1 AETDGGADTDGGAV
15 EDRDAVAAGDGLID
29 RTEFTQPALF
39 ALEVALFRLL
49 ESWGVR
55 PDFVA
60 GHSIGEIA
68 AAFVAGV
75 WSLEDACALV
85 AARGRLMGAL
95 PAGGA
100 MLAVEASEADVL
112 PSLDER
118 VSVAAVNGPSSVVVS
133 GDASAV
139 AELEERWR
147 EEGLRVRRLTVSH
160 AFHSPLMDPMLDDFR
175 AVAEGLTYSAP
186 RIPVVSNLTGE
197 LATAEELCSPDYWVR
212 HVREAV
218 RFADGIRTLDA
229 RGVRTFLELGPDG
242 VLSALAQ
249 ETFAASADA
258 DDRSA
263 IPLLR
268 RDRSMTRTLGTAL
281 AAAYVRG
288 ALPSGW
294 RDYLAG
300 TGAETVELPTYAFRR
315 EHYWLTGEAVAP
327 AEGGAVSEAEA
338 GFWDAVERADATAL
352 VEALDLGSDDQD
364 TAAAFEAVL
373 PALSA
378 WRRRR
383 RADAVLDG
391 LRYRVTWQPV
401 PTTAADAALTGN
413 WLFVH
418 SGSEMTAR
426 AASVFRALAAS
437 GADVIPFAVH
447 PEDDRTALA
456 ARLAEHDTPL
466 AGVVSFL
473 AAGTA
478 PHSAAPELTAGFA
491 ATLLLTQAF
500 ADAELDAPLWC
511 LTRGAVSV
519 GPADGPADPD
529 QAMLWGLGRVVAL
542 EQPARWGGLVDLPET
557 LDDRAAA
564 RLRALLAAPRADGAD
579 GEDARTGSPIAGE
592 DQVALRPSGL
602 FARRLEHAPRPSA
615 PRWRPHGTVLITGG
629 TGALGGHVARWLAG
643 NGAEHL
649 VLTSRRGADAP
660 GARELAADLTARG
673 CRVTVTACDVTDR
686 TELAAVLA
694 AIPDDTPLT
703 AVVHT
708 AGAGQ
713 IRALADTTLAEAA
726 AIAHAKIA
734 GARNLHELLADR
746 PLDAFVLFSSIAG
759 VWGSAGQAVYAA
771 ANAHLDALAQ
781 HRRAQGRTATA
792 LAWGPWA
799 GEGMAADQDARD
811 HLQRRGLTAL
821 DPEQAAAALAGVAQG
836 PDAALT
842 VADVHWDRFLPG
854 FTAVRPSP
862 LLSALPEARAAL
874 AAQPAERPGGG
885 TELARRFAACRTD
898 GERTRAVLDAVRAEV
913 AAVLGHGSAAGVD
926 SARAFR
932 DMGFDS
938 LIAVELRNRL
948 ITLTGLQ
955 LPTAVAFDHPT
966 PAALAAFLR
975 TRLADADTADPSATG
990 AVSRIAPTATED
1002 DPVVIVAMGCRYPG
1016 GVSSPED
1023 LWRLVADNVDAVTGF
1038 PAERGWNAAALYH
1051 PDPDHPGTTYATEGG
1066 FLQGAEEFD
1075 PALFGIS
1082 PREALMMDPQQRL
1095 LLETAWETFERAGLA
1110 PTALQ
1115 GSRTGVFVGSNGQD
1129 YAVLLAATAGA
1140 DGPTGEGYLSTSSAA
1155 SVVSGR
1161 LAYSFGLEG
1170 PAVTVDTACSS
1181 SLVALHLAAQA
1192 LRAGECDLALAG
1204 GVTVMSTP
1212 GAFVE
1217 FSRQRGLAADGRCKA
1232 FAAGADGTG
1241 WGEGVGLL
1249 LVERLSDARRLGH
1262 PVLAVVRGSAVN
1274 QDGASNG
1281 LTAPNGPSQ
1290 QRVIRQAL
1298 ASAGLGAAEVDVV
1311 EAHGTGTAL
1320 GDPIEAEALLATY
1333 GRERSLERPLWLGS
1347 VKSNL
1352 GHTQA
1357 AAGVAGVIKMVMAMR
1372 EGVLPRTLHAD
1383 EPSPHVD
1390 WSAGAVR
1397 LLTEVREWPQDDGP
1411 RRAAVS
1417 AFGISGTNAHAILEQ
1432 APPTDFVAPDGQ
1444 PDVQDDSAVPV
1455 AWPLS
1460 AHSPA
1465 ALAAQAARLAED
1477 LSVRNVPSVEV
1488 TRALGE
1494 TRALLNHRAV
1504 VLGADS
1510 AELLSGLTRL
1520 ASADSGDLPPDVV
1533 IGNAVRGRTAFLF
1546 PGQGS
1551 QQAGMGAELY
1561 AAYPVFADA
1570 LDEICAHFDGL
1581 RQVLFAEAED
1591 EAGLIDRTEYT
1602 QPALFAVEV
1611 ALFRLLESWGVRPD
1625 FVAGHSIGEVAAAYA
1640 AGVWSLEDACA
1651 LVAARGRLMGALP
1664 EGGAML
1670 AVEASEAEVL
1680 SVLDGRAAIAAV
1692 NGPTSVVVSGD
1703 AEAVAELE
1711 VRWREEGLRVRRLT
1725 VSHAFHSSLMDPM
1738 LDDFRA
1744 VAEGLSYEAPRIPVV
1759 SNLTGE
1765 TASAEDLCSPEYW
1778 VRHVREAVRFADGV
1792 RALHAQGVR
1801 TFVELGPDSV
1811 LTSMARHCL
1820 PDADDEAVCLPVL
1833 RRGRAE
1839 SGSVNAMLAR
1849 WHVRGGTVDW
1859 AAYFAGSGA
1868 RRVELP
1874 TYAFQGQRYWARP
1887 GVGAAGDAGAY
1898 GIAGVRHP
1906 LVGGRL
1912 SLADQGTLLLT
1923 GALSLRTHPWL
1934 ADHQVM
1940 GAVLL
1945 PGTAFMELAL
1955 CAGQE
1960 TGCDRVEEL
1969 TLTDPLILPDT
1980 GTVQLQVRVDPADEH
1995 GRRPVGVYSRTGDA
2009 LDTDGDAWSR
2019 HALGTLTPAEQVS
2032 SDADFTSWPPVGA
2045 EPVAVSPEELYAGL
2059 EQAGYRYGSTFRAMT
2074 AAWRR
2079 GDEMY
2084 VEVALRDG
2092 DESDAAAF
2100 AVHPALLDAVLHGIG
2115 LGLLPGTDGGRG
2127 RLPFAWSGVSVP
2139 AGGASVLRGRLRAT
2153 GPDTV
2158 DMVLADTDGR
2168 TVAVVESLT
2177 LREVTGP
2184 LARRPEPLYRVQWTR
2199 ATVTRERTADLV
2211 LLGPDPSGCATAL
2224 SARRVADLA
2233 SLSFADGLPGVAVLT
2248 WDGGPALDGLLE
2260 VIREW
2265 LGDDRFAQARLAV
2278 VTRGA
2283 IDGDDLDAAAV
2294 WGLVRSAQTE
2304 NPGRFVLADVDGT
2317 DGSWS
2322 ALADVLGGTE
2332 EQVALRDGTVS
2343 LPRLARVGGG
2353 DALRVPAGA
2362 GAWRLDSVERGSLE
2376 ALELV
2381 ACPEVE

>member
-1 AETDGGADTDGGAV
+1 MANEEKYLDYLKRATADLRDARRRLREVEDAGHEPVAIVGIGCRLPGGVRSPEDLWRVVAEGVDAIAEFPADRGWPAPGDGDADAEALATVPTPQGGFVYDAGEFDPGAFGISPREAIAMDPQQRLLLETSWEAFERAGIVPAAVRGRQVGVFVGAAGQGYGALRGVPDGAEGHLLTGNATSVVSGRLAYTFGLEGPAVTVDTACSSSLVALHLAVRALRSGECEMALAGGVTIMGTPSIFVEFQRQGGLAADGRCKAFSADADGTGWGEGVGMLLVERLSDARRLGHPVLAVVRGTAVNQDGASSGLTAPNGPSQQRVIRLALDNARLTPQQIDAVEAHGTGTALGDPIEAQALLATYGQDREAGHPLWLGSLKSNIGHTQSASGVAGIIKMVMALRHGLLPHTLHLTEPTPHVDWTAGEVSLLTEQVPWPETGRPRRAGVSSFGISGTNAHVIVEQPPAPEAAGPGADPASEPLRHPHTIPWTLSAATPEALPSQAARLLERLRSETTDPWDVALSLAATRTAWPHRAVVLGADRTRLLDGLTALADGTPSDDVVLGDANRGKLAFLFTGQGSQRTGMGRELYDAEAVFAAALDEVCTQFDGVLDRPLREVLFAETD
-15 EDRDAVAAGDGLID
+15 EDADAVAAEAEDEAGLID

-68 AAFVAGV
+68 AACVAGV

-95 PAGGA
+95 PVGGA

-139 AELEERWR
+139 DELEERWR

-197 LATAEELCSPDYWVR
+197 PATAEDLCSPDYWVR

-249 ETFAASADA
+249 ETFAASADS

-268 RDRSMTRTLGTAL
+268 RDRSMTRTLGAAL

-352 VEALDLGSDDQD
+352 VEALDLGADDQD

-426 AASVFRALAAS
+426 AASVFRALAAP

-466 AGVVSFL
+466 AGVVSLL
-473 AAGTA
+473 ATGTA
-478 PHSAAPELTAGFA
+478 PHPAAPELTAGFA

-842 VADVHWDRFLPG
+842 VADVHWERFLPG

-874 AAQPAERPGGG
+874 AAAQPAERPREG

-1320 GDPIEAEALLATY
+1320 GDPIEAQALLATY
-1333 GRERSLERPLWLGS
+1333 GRERSGEGPLWLGS
-1347 VKSNL
+1347 VKSNI

-1357 AAGVAGVIKMVMAMR
+1357 ASGVAGVIKMVMAMR
-1372 EGVLPRTLHAD
+1372 HGLLPQSLHVD

-1390 WSAGAVR
+1390 WSAGAVE
-1397 LLTEVREWPQDDGP
+1397 LLTEARDWPETGRP

-1417 AFGISGTNAHAILEQ
+1417 SFGVSGTNAHTILEQ
-1432 APPTDFVAPDGQ
+1432 APEAPLAERPEPADM
-1444 PDVQDDSAVPV
+1444 PVP
-1455 AWPLS
+1455 WLLS
-1460 AHSPA
+1460 GRDEA
-1465 ALAAQAARLAED
+1465 ALRDQAARLAEFLRGPHGLTAGD
-1477 LSVRNVPSVEV
+1477 VALSLA
-1488 TRALGE
+1488 TGRAGLAHRAAVVAGDQE
-1494 TRALLNHRAV
+1494 ALLAGLSAV
-1504 VLGADS
+1504 A
-1510 AELLSGLTRL
+1510 T
-1520 ASADSGDLPPDVV
+1520 GDAGHAGV
-1533 IGNAVRGRTAFLF
+1533 VRGVAREDVPAAFLF
-1546 PGQGS
+1546 SGQGS
-1551 QQAGMGAELY
+1551 QRANAGDELY
-1561 AAYPVFADA
+1561 DAYPVFADA
-1570 LDEICAHFDGL
+1570 LDEACAQFDGL
-1581 RQVLFAEAED
+1581 LDRPLREVLFAEVDGDAD
-1591 EAGLIDRTEYT
+1591 GAGAGAGAGTGLIDRTEFT
-1602 QPALFAVEV
+1602 QPALFAMEV

-1625 FVAGHSIGEVAAAYA
+1625 FVAGHSIGEIAAAFV

-1664 EGGAML
+1664 AGGAML
-1670 AVEASEAEVL
+1670 AVEASETDVL
-1680 SVLDGRAAIAAV
+1680 PLLDERVAVAAV
-1692 NGPTSVVVSGD
+1692 NGPSSVVVSGD
-1703 AEAVAELE
+1703 ADAVAELAE
-1711 VRWREEGLRVRRLT
+1711 RWRENGLRVKRLT
-1725 VSHAFHSSLMDPM
+1725 VSHAFHSPLMDPM

-1744 VAEGLSYEAPRIPVV
+1744 VAEGLSYEAPR
-1759 SNLTGE
+1759 
-1765 TASAEDLCSPEYW
+1765 
-1778 VRHVREAVRFADGV
+1778 
-1792 RALHAQGVR
+1792 
-1801 TFVELGPDSV
+1801 
-1811 LTSMARHCL
+1811 
-1820 PDADDEAVCLPVL
+1820 
-1833 RRGRAE
+1833 
-1839 SGSVNAMLAR
+1839 
-1849 WHVRGGTVDW
+1849 
-1859 AAYFAGSGA
+1859 
-1868 RRVELP
+1868 
-1874 TYAFQGQRYWARP
+1874 
-1887 GVGAAGDAGAY
+1887 
-1898 GIAGVRHP
+1898 
-1906 LVGGRL
+1906 
-1912 SLADQGTLLLT
+1912 
-1923 GALSLRTHPWL
+1923 
-1934 ADHQVM
+1934 
-1940 GAVLL
+1940 
-1945 PGTAFMELAL
+1945 
-1955 CAGQE
+1955 
-1960 TGCDRVEEL
+1960 
-1969 TLTDPLILPDT
+1969 
-1980 GTVQLQVRVDPADEH
+1980 
-1995 GRRPVGVYSRTGDA
+1995 
-2009 LDTDGDAWSR
+2009 
-2019 HALGTLTPAEQVS
+2019 
-2032 SDADFTSWPPVGA
+2032 
-2045 EPVAVSPEELYAGL
+2045 
-2059 EQAGYRYGSTFRAMT
+2059 
-2074 AAWRR
+2074 
-2079 GDEMY
+2079 
-2084 VEVALRDG
+2084 
-2092 DESDAAAF
+2092 
-2100 AVHPALLDAVLHGIG
+2100 
-2115 LGLLPGTDGGRG
+2115 
-2127 RLPFAWSGVSVP
+2127 
-2139 AGGASVLRGRLRAT
+2139 
-2153 GPDTV
+2153 
-2158 DMVLADTDGR
+2158 
-2168 TVAVVESLT
+2168 
-2177 LREVTGP
+2177 
-2184 LARRPEPLYRVQWTR
+2184 
-2199 ATVTRERTADLV
+2199 
-2211 LLGPDPSGCATAL
+2211 
-2224 SARRVADLA
+2224 
-2233 SLSFADGLPGVAVLT
+2233 
-2248 WDGGPALDGLLE
+2248 
-2260 VIREW
+2260 
-2265 LGDDRFAQARLAV
+2265 
-2278 VTRGA
+2278 
-2283 IDGDDLDAAAV
+2283 
-2294 WGLVRSAQTE
+2294 
-2304 NPGRFVLADVDGT
+2304 
-2317 DGSWS
+2317 
-2322 ALADVLGGTE
+2322 
-2332 EQVALRDGTVS
+2332 
-2343 LPRLARVGGG
+2343 
-2353 DALRVPAGA
+2353 
-2362 GAWRLDSVERGSLE
+2362 
-2376 ALELV
+2376 
-2381 ACPEVE
+2381 